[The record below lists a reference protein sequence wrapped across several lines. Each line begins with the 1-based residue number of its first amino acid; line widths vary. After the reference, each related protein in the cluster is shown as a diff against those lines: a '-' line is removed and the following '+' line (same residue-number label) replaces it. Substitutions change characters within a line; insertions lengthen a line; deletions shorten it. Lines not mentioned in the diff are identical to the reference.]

1 MPDLEYR
8 YAPLEYRETEDGMG
22 TVAGTVIR
30 YGDLATLPFGQE
42 RVLPGAFGDLSTAE
56 LYADRMHQ
64 RDQPL
69 ANTYAGLRI
78 DDNAERLYGE
88 IDLPNTS
95 YGRDAQEEVKTGR
108 LRGLSIAF
116 RAFEDDYIDGVRV
129 VKQGRLYGWGVVD
142 KPAYPQSVAAMRSW
156 AEYRSKYGLEVRQ
169 QRAAERSVI
178 ISGPAGAGK
187 TERARDLIA
196 ELRAEGLE
204 PIAADFQSLY
214 AALLLVNRQE
224 DGRFPERA
232 DDAAYILGMVEYI
245 RSTIARR
252 ALADDMPVVATISE
266 RPDGS
271 RYRALAALLGGAA
284 REETIDPGVD
294 VIVRRLGERNGTVSS
309 QCMEAISRWY
319 DTTEIEEA
327 NARRMAAMF
336 QRPPVPQ
343 MRRRMVV

>member
-1 MPDLEYR
+1 M
-8 YAPLEYRETEDGMG
+8 
-22 TVAGTVIR
+22 
-30 YGDLATLPFGQE
+30 
-42 RVLPGAFGDLSTAE
+42 PGAFGDLSTAE

-78 DDNAERLYGE
+78 DDNADRLYGE

-95 YGRDAQEEVKTGR
+95 YGRDTREEVKTGR

-156 AEYRSKYGLEVRQ
+156 AEYRSEYGLEVRQ

-178 ISGPAGAGK
+178 ISGRPALARRK
-187 TERARDLIA
+187 RAQELIA
-196 ELRAEGLE
+196 ELQAEGLE

-214 AALLLVNRQE
+214 AALLLVSRGE

-266 RPDGS
+266 RPDGT

-294 VIVRRLGERNGTVSS
+294 EIVRRLGERNGTVSS

-327 NARRMAAMF
+327 NARRMAANAACSGSADA
-336 QRPPVPQ
+336 PADGG
-343 MRRRMVV
+343 VVEKPLWPS

>member
-1 MPDLEYR
+1 MADLEYR

-78 DDNAERLYGE
+78 DDNADRLYGE

-95 YGRDAQEEVKTGR
+95 YGRDTREEVKTGR

-156 AEYRSKYGLEVRQ
+156 AEYRSEYGLEVRQ
-169 QRAAERSVI
+169 QR
-178 ISGPAGAGK
+178 
-187 TERARDLIA
+187 
-196 ELRAEGLE
+196 
-204 PIAADFQSLY
+204 
-214 AALLLVNRQE
+214 
-224 DGRFPERA
+224 
-232 DDAAYILGMVEYI
+232 
-245 RSTIARR
+245 
-252 ALADDMPVVATISE
+252 
-266 RPDGS
+266 GS
-271 RYRALAALLGGAA
+271 
-284 REETIDPGVD
+284 
-294 VIVRRLGERNGTVSS
+294 
-309 QCMEAISRWY
+309 
-319 DTTEIEEA
+319 
-327 NARRMAAMF
+327 
-336 QRPPVPQ
+336 
-343 MRRRMVV
+343 